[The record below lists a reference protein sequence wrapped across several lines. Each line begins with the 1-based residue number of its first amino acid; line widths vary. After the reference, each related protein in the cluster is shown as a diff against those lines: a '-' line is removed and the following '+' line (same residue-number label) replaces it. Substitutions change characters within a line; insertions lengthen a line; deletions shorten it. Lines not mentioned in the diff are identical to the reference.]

1 MSLGAAAFASPRGNQ
16 IIGRPPS
23 PLDEPAPPDG
33 MRGAVGLAPDPRG
46 GADIGGVLERM
57 RRLRD
62 DMDDIG
68 VSHYIGETEKCLG
81 AGAAGAAISMCWNA
95 TMSILYRKI
104 VEYDLMDFNAFAVR
118 SKIRPEGHVSSAHDL
133 NKCAGQDTIRLC
145 GEIGLCERSVADI
158 LQTHRM
164 ARNSVAQVSLLQPSL
179 QEAANFADGIEK
191 CARLVWGVA
200 LRADRQ
206 LIDRLMSLDSGKAR
220 AEIRAMLPPL
230 VVSCVQGAG
239 EDISAE
245 AAGSP
250 PIKARLAIVKSCI
263 ESCRNDSDRAKILR
277 ALFEGLYA
285 APAERGS

>member
-1 MSLGAAAFASPRGNQ
+1 MSLGAAAFASPRGDSS
-16 IIGRPPS
+16 IGRPP
-23 PLDEPAPPDG
+23 PLGEPAPPDG

-62 DMDDIG
+62 DIDDIG
-68 VSHYIGETEKCLG
+68 ASYYIGETEKCLG
-81 AGAAGAAISMCWNA
+81 AGAAISMCWNA
-95 TMSILYRKI
+95 MMSILYRKI
-104 VEYDLMDFNAFAVR
+104 VEYDLMDFNAFAIR
-118 SKIRPEGHVSSAHDL
+118 RKIRPEGHVSSAHDL
-133 NKCAGQDTIRLC
+133 NKYADQDTIRLC
-145 GEIGLCERSVADI
+145 GEIGLCERGVANA

-164 ARNSVAQVSLLQPSL
+164 TRNSVAHVSLLQPSL
-179 QEAANFADGIEK
+179 QEAASFADGIEK

-206 LIDRLMSLDSGKAR
+206 LIDRLLSIDPDKAR

-230 VVSCVQGAG
+230 AVSCVQRAG
-239 EDISAE
+239 EDISAG

-263 ESCRNDSDRAKILR
+263 ESCRNDGDRVKILR
-277 ALFEGLYA
+277 ALFEGLYV
-285 APAERGS
+285 APADRGS